1 MSIHICHCISR
12 SCISASLSTCKPRIE
27 LNPQS
32 TCLTISKLPPVR
44 FWSGLSS
51 TLVYAFTI
59 NTQQITGILIFV
71 LGFSRISWRICV
83 WSTGRSPLRCVV
95 LNRPRGNSIR
105 DFSQSTDSQK
115 QLSIGMRKLL
125 SQLVFISHLTYIL
138 EINLINFK
146 C

>member
-32 TCLTISKLPPVR
+32 TRLTISKLPPVR

-51 TLVYAFTI
+51 TLVYASTI

-83 WSTGRSPLRCVV
+83 WSTGSSPLRCVV

-105 DFSQSTDSQK
+105 SFRQSADSQNNWV
-115 QLSIGMRKLL
+115 SACANCYH
-125 SQLVFISHLTYIL
+125 SWCFISHLTYIL

>member
-12 SCISASLSTCKPRIE
+12 SCISASLYTCKSHVE

-32 TCLTISKLPPVR
+32 TRLTISKLPPVR

-71 LGFSRISWRICV
+71 LGFHVLVEESVSGPLAVRHCAVLFWSDHEVTQSDPSANQLTVKNNWVSACANCYHSWCFSRIWHI
-83 WSTGRSPLRCVV
+83 
-95 LNRPRGNSIR
+95 
-105 DFSQSTDSQK
+105 F
-115 QLSIGMRKLL
+115 
-125 SQLVFISHLTYIL
+125 
-138 EINLINFK
+138 
-146 C
+146 